1 MNHGLPGEHG
11 IENIRINKAVRNT
24 WVVIDCL
31 SPSDVQT
38 IFNSINYH
46 ETKQKFFD
54 APLYCKA
61 LRNMTPVKK
70 TPEQVENPNNTKED
84 ILKEPTEPEKKD
96 DEKPKI
102 PGLPETERLKK
113 KKEKKKKKGNDEKEE
128 VASSTLSRNEFLLS
142 PNSGLLKKDVT
153 QDFEFS
159 DYESDDSE
167 EAFEDSKESFSD
179 DNEETVAS
187 MDFLTPANPKSTFAR
202 TLYAKSNAK
211 SATKAGKRAANSP
224 AEYKEKKKTRAQSE
238 SRIPKKK

>member
-1 MNHGLPGEHG
+1 
-11 IENIRINKAVRNT
+11 
-24 WVVIDCL
+24 
-31 SPSDVQT
+31 
-38 IFNSINYH
+38 
-46 ETKQKFFD
+46 
-54 APLYCKA
+54 
-61 LRNMTPVKK
+61 MTPVKK

-102 PGLPETERLKK
+102 PGLPETERLKN
-113 KKEKKKKKGNDEKEE
+113 KKEKKEKKKKKKKGNDEKEE

-179 DNEETVAS
+179 DNDDSVAS

-224 AEYKEKKKTRAQSE
+224 ADDKEKKKSRAQS
-238 SRIPKKK
+238 